1 MCFGLVDLVVWCSD
15 VGVSSADFSL
25 SVSVSSFN
33 GGGAI
38 KWFGVS
44 HVFVIGGGGEI
55 LKRISWKPSTPPC
68 LCELSLM
75 LVA

>member
-44 HVFVIGGGGEI
+44 HVFVIGGGGGNPEKDI
-55 LKRISWKPSTPPC
+55 METLYT
-68 LCELSLM
+68 SLF
-75 LVA
+75 V